1 MKMGPKKVPAGGLSN
16 SATKGLLDVKASL
29 KIPVESKDSAP
40 APMED
45 IVTFTKSPVKEDK
58 SKGEETCLKKKNFKT
73 IEKAGR
79 VTKVGKKDRMK
90 ARKGL
95 LIKKLGAEE
104 ARKKEV
110 KAKKIR
116 EKVVIVKD
124 IKPLLDDLNDIEEE
138 MNEKDAK
145 DKKLKSTQKKNK
157 VKKQFMAD
165 LEFLKAASSD
175 PQYVKNPLETV
186 SLHLKNTFG
195 ST

>member
-1 MKMGPKKVPAGGLSN
+1 MGALAKKMGPKKVPAGGLSN

-29 KIPVESKDSAP
+29 KIPVESKESAP

-45 IVTFTKSPVKEDK
+45 MVTFTKSPLKEDK

-110 KAKKIR
+110 KAKKIW

-124 IKPLLDDLNDIEEE
+124 IKLKLL
-138 MNEKDAK
+138 KP
-145 DKKLKSTQKKNK
+145 KKVKSTQKKNK
-157 VKKQFMAD
+157 VKKQFLVD

-186 SLHLKNTFG
+186 SLHLKNTYG
-195 ST
+195 CT